1 MVRGTHSL
9 EDISMTRSIMIRGML
24 VAACAVGSGAE
35 PRLAN
40 AQRAPEQ
47 VPKFFTKL
55 WQSDS
60 LDISFPELSPDGR
73 WIVFG
78 AYGFGR
84 SNLYVIPANGGT
96 PIALT
101 TGAHVDGFPKW
112 FPSGDKI
119 AFVSDR
125 VNGIM
130 VLGFDG
136 KTGRAVGAPRRVT
149 LDKADRFAISST
161 GDRIAFFAEVGPGRY
176 TVRSIPASGGP
187 STALGEFASESVP
200 LVPAFSA
207 DDRYVLISTTSSE
220 RGKVSV
226 VRVPTAGGATD
237 TVIAG
242 LRGNLYAMPVPARQ
256 QVLQSGPRKGFLI
269 GFAGDTDAVFDLGSA
284 SALQPTRD
292 GLSAFATS
300 NKTVA
305 PVRMVRSSGETRNL
319 SPGRGYDWPYAWA
332 PDGKR
337 VVYSLG
343 DPTGSSSGNTW
354 DVEAVGVDGSNRRAL
369 RLRPTNLSIGAN
381 AIPRNVVFAPD
392 LRYAAFLIDSL
403 NRAEALTMVVVDLQ
417 TGSARQITS
426 RADRYSPG
434 TANGNWYGTN
444 HGEFVYAER
453 GGGQLNVRGARPS
466 GETRLI
472 RSVPGDVR
480 VIAVDGDDVAFVR
493 REGDSAVVLTAHGP
507 NGDAKVVARLLG
519 RIDELSWSPDAKW
532 IAAGIYGHNPANKA
546 EGELAFIPV
555 GKSAQPRF
563 VTTGN
568 GGYEA
573 VWTRDGS
580 AVLYL
585 KADKG
590 WTQMSVWRYPLRADT
605 PAENLTKN
613 ETSMIWGYIPS
624 PDGNAVLIPP
634 ERSNGMTLWR
644 VDLKQATAAY
654 RASRGQ

>member
-1 MVRGTHSL
+1 
-9 EDISMTRSIMIRGML
+9 MTRSILIRGML
-24 VAACAVGSGAE
+24 VAACVGGLVAV
-35 PRLAN
+35 PHLAN

-78 AYGFGR
+78 TYGFGR
-84 SNLYVIPANGGT
+84 SNLYAIPANGGT
-96 PIALT
+96 PVALT
-101 TGAHVDGFPKW
+101 TGAHVDGFPRW

-136 KTGRAVGAPRRVT
+136 KTGHAIGAPRRVT
-149 LDKADRFAISST
+149 LEKADRFAISST
-161 GDRIAFFAEVGPGRY
+161 GDHIAFITEAGPGRF

-187 STALGEFASESVP
+187 STALGEIASESVP
-200 LVPAFSA
+200 LVPAFSS
-207 DDRYVLISTTSSE
+207 DDRYILISTTSAE
-220 RGKVSV
+220 RGKVSL
-226 VRVPTAGGATD
+226 VRVPAAGGATD
-237 TVIAG
+237 TVIAR
-242 LRGNLYAMPVPARQ
+242 LRGNLYAIPVPARQ

-269 GFAGDTDAVFDLGSA
+269 AFSGDTNAVFDLGSA

-319 SPGRGYDWPYAWA
+319 SPGRGYDWPYAWS

-343 DPTGSSSGNTW
+343 DPTGNSSGNTW
-354 DVEAVGVDGSNRRAL
+354 DIEEVAVDGTNRRTL
-369 RLRPTNLSIGAN
+369 RLRPTNISLAAN
-381 AIPRNVVFAPD
+381 AIPRNVAFTPD

-403 NRAEALTMVVVDLQ
+403 NRSDALTMVVVDLQ
-417 TGSARQITS
+417 TGTARQITS
-426 RADRYSPG
+426 RADRYLPG
-434 TANGNWYGTN
+434 TANGNWYATN
-444 HGEFVYAER
+444 HGEFLYAER
-453 GGGQLNVRGARPS
+453 SAGQLNVRGAKSS

-472 RSVPGDVR
+472 RSVPADVR
-480 VIAVDGDDVAFVR
+480 VIAVEGDDIAFVR
-493 REGDSAVVLTAHGP
+493 REGDSTAVLAAHGP

-532 IAAGIYGHNPANKA
+532 IAATIYGHNPANKA
-546 EGELAFIPV
+546 DAELAFIPV
-555 GKSAQPRF
+555 AKPAQARF
-563 VTTGN
+563 VATGN
-568 GGYEA
+568 GGYEP

-590 WTQMSVWRYPLRADT
+590 WTQMSVWRYPLRADA
-605 PAENLTKN
+605 PADNLTKN
-613 ETSMIWGYIPS
+613 ETSMIWGYVPS
-624 PDGNAVLIPP
+624 PDGSAILIPP
-634 ERSNGMTLWR
+634 ERSKGMTLWR
-644 VDLKQATAAY
+644 IDLQQATAAY